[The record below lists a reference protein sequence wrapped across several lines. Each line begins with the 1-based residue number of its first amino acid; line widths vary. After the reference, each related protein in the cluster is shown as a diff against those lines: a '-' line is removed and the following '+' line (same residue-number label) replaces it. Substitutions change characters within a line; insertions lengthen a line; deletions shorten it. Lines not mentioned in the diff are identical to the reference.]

1 MVAIRAPP
9 RTGAKPASSRER
21 PWARW
26 HVRGTASKE
35 ATDGGLWTVYR
46 LRPCGARTRTASPR
60 RLQGG
65 HRVLRARLQQQGEIE
80 GFEPV
85 FLEPHGGD
93 LAGFFLVRGDQ
104 DKLARIRT
112 SDEFRRLNIRATL
125 ITEHFGVVGAGL
137 GERIAT
143 QLPIYNQQVEELT

>member
-1 MVAIRAPP
+1 MADFGLFIGFGRAV
-9 RTGAKPASSRER
+9 RGRER
-21 PWARW
+21 QALS
-26 HVRGTASKE
+26 VFKE
-35 ATDGGLWTVYR
+35 ATEYY
-46 LRPCGARTRTASPR
+46 
-60 RLQGG
+60 
-65 HRVLRARLQQQGEIE
+65 ARLQQQGQIE

-112 SDEFRRLNIRATL
+112 SDEFRRLNMRATL

-137 GERIAT
+137 GEQIAT
-143 QLPIYNQQVEELT
+143 QLPIYNQQLEELT